1 MKILRS
7 LPKKWEAKV
16 TIIQEAKDLTKLPL
30 ENLIRSLMTHEITMK
45 SHRDV
50 EEKKKKS
57 ITLKI
62 ITHEKEFEETE
73 NESRKDENLALI
85 KMKFRKFMKGEKFKG
100 RIFIFRKVSQKK
112 ETSSNGDK

>member
-1 MKILRS
+1 
-7 LPKKWEAKV
+7 
-16 TIIQEAKDLTKLPL
+16 
-30 ENLIRSLMTHEITMK
+30 MTHEITMK
-45 SHRDV
+45 SHWDV

-62 ITHEKEFEETE
+62 ITHEEEFEETE
-73 NESRKDENLALI
+73 NESRKDENLALM